1 MSVCQDLLREFHDS
15 NGNGSI
21 PMVMS
26 NQPNQPVGLEPVQE
40 EQVDQL
46 VTRASLE
53 AEKRSSQGCGLAS
66 FKEASHRAA
75 SVFSVQNPH
84 TIDSRARTLFPLAFL
99 VVNILYWLY
108 YLLF

>member
-1 MSVCQDLLREFHDS
+1 MCQDLLREFHDS

-26 NQPNQPVGLEPVQE
+26 NQPNRPVELEPAQE
-40 EQVDQL
+40 EHADQL
-46 VTRASLE
+46 VTRASSE
-53 AEKRSSQGCGLAS
+53 AEKKRSSQGCGLAS
-66 FKEASHRAA
+66 LREASHRVS

-84 TIDSRARTLFPLAFL
+84 NIDSRARTLFPLAFL
-99 VVNILYWLY
+99 FVNILYWLY